1 MNKASP
7 QTSIVVNNLHQQIIN
22 SYFSHLNDHN
32 FEEVANLFSLQGHLY
47 PPFEKGI
54 CGRAAIRQYLEKE
67 AIGLQAFPQSINV
80 QPNSTGY
87 ISNEDSQIYYQ
98 IIGYVKTS
106 FFTVNVGWSIQLNS
120 EQEIVSVEVK
130 LLAELQELLG
140 LKVMKIGI
148 VPNVMLQ

>member
-22 SYFSHLNDHN
+22 SYFSHLNDRN
-32 FEEVANLFSLQGHLY
+32 FAEVANLFSLQGSLY

-54 CGRAAIRQYLEKE
+54 CGRAAIRRYLEAE
-67 AIGLQAFPQSINV
+67 AIGIQAFPQSINV
-80 QPNSTGY
+80 QSNPAGY
-87 ISNEDSQIYYQ
+87 IFNEDSQISYQ
-98 IIGYVKTS
+98 VMGYVKTS

-130 LLAELQELLG
+130 LLADLQELLR
-140 LKVMKIGI
+140 LKVS
-148 VPNVMLQ
+148 